1 MERGFPPIPYGWFIV
16 RFSKDLQAGDVQRLQ
31 YFGRELVLFRTE
43 SGKAT
48 LLDAHCPHLGAH
60 LAFGGEVVGETIRC
74 PFHHWRMDTSGACVE
89 VPSCDRIPP
98 KAKIRAW
105 DVVEQ
110 NGMIKAWFHPEG
122 APPSFWIEPVED
134 EGWTPMQT
142 THWRIKSHAQEIN
155 ENTVDIAHMKPVH
168 HTGNSRVIS
177 GPDPDG
183 PLMRLALNFMAS
195 GEIIGMEGENDV
207 VLELLMYGLGEILVH
222 AHIRNVDMHARYRV
236 CCTPVDEE
244 TTEIFGTVMMKETGD
259 PAFTAEAAELFY
271 EAYCKD
277 FVKDFPI
284 WENKIYRPQPNL
296 SAADGPIGAYR
307 RWAKQFYV
315 GRSSAQRSPSTAS
328 SSTAT
333 SAARPRPIDMAR
345 DALVSAR
352 SLLSR
357 VRAALPLPLGR
368 PEPTRT
374 PTWTTPA
381 ASPSTAPTTTASSFD
396 ATAAPANGPS
406 VPRVDSVE
414 DYFATLHERFQP
426 DASQGVRAV
435 FQWEIDGEG
444 GGTKHAIVEDGTMQ
458 LRDGRHASPT
468 VTIAMN
474 AGEYVGVVN
483 GDISGPKAFT
493 TGSGKVSG
501 KLRMAMKMQRIFPA
515 ARP

>member
-1 MERGFPPIPYGWFIV
+1 MERGFPPIPYGWFVV
-16 RFSKDLQAGDVQRLQ
+16 RFSKDLEAGQVQRLQ

-43 SGKAT
+43 SGQAT

-89 VPSCDRIPP
+89 VPACERIPP
-98 KAKIRAW
+98 KAKINAW

-122 APPSFWIEPVED
+122 APPSFRIEPVDD
-134 EGWTPMQT
+134 EGWTPTQT
-142 THWRIKSHAQEIN
+142 THWRIKSHAQEVN
-155 ENTVDIAHMKPVH
+155 ENTVDIAHMLPVH
-168 HTGNSRVIS
+168 HTGKSRVIR

-195 GEIIGMEGENDV
+195 AEIIGMEGENDV
-207 VLELLMYGLGEILVH
+207 VLDLVMHGLGEILVH

-244 TTEIFGTVMMKETGD
+244 TTEIFGTVAMKETDD

-271 EAYCKD
+271 EAYTKD

-315 GRSSAQRSPSTAS
+315 QRSGSRRAASHQGATTHAPS
-328 SSTAT
+328 
-333 SAARPRPIDMAR
+333 PRQRALDVAR
-345 DALVSAR
+345 DALVSVR
-352 SLLSR
+352 GLLSR
-357 VRAALPLPLGR
+357 VRARLPGPLG
-368 PEPTRT
+368 ESAAT
-374 PTWTTPA
+374 PDSAAPPPPMTTPSSVDA
-381 ASPSTAPTTTASSFD
+381 A
-396 ATAAPANGPS
+396 ATPANGPS

-426 DASQGVRAV
+426 EASQGVRAV
-435 FQWEIDGEG
+435 FQWEIDGA
-444 GGTKHAIVEDGTMQ
+444 TKHAIVDDGTMQ
-458 LRDGRHASPT
+458 LHDGRHDAPT

-483 GDISGPKAFT
+483 GDISGPRAFT
-493 TGSGKVSG
+493 AGSGKVSG
-501 KLRMAMKMQRIFPA
+501 KLRMAMKMQRIFPS
-515 ARP
+515 ARS